1 MARITVEDCLEMVEN
16 RFHLV
21 RVASKRARQ
30 LMNGKESTI
39 DWDNDKATVVALR
52 EIAEGNIT
60 EEILNEQPIINE
72 GEERFDNKEVEEE
85 IGVLL
90 NENTDQVPKD
100 LAEQDSL
107 QASEEL
113 SSQEASEETS
123 ESSAEAKDS
132 IDTNNEEVKDPV
144 NEEDS
149 NQEDADS
156 QQTWDRE
163 KYVWEIY

>member
-30 LMNGKESTI
+30 LMNGKEPTV

-72 GEERFDNKEVEEE
+72 GEERFDNKEVEDE

-90 NENTDQVPKD
+90 NENTDQEPKD

-107 QASEEL
+107 QANEEL
-113 SSQEASEETS
+113 SSQEASEETP

-132 IDTNNEEVKDPV
+132 IDNNVEVKDLV
-144 NEEDS
+144 NDEDN
-149 NQEDADS
+149 NQEDTDS
-156 QQTWDRE
+156 QQT
-163 KYVWEIY
+163 